1 MSQPVTFD
9 AIPFTQ
15 LFTNDKVRV
24 ATMSGRQHLAIRDLI
39 AVVCRKNPND
49 ARKMWRRIPETDKDN
64 LGVYMSEVQF
74 DNGKQ
79 WQPVIQFPGA
89 VQLLCMLPGE
99 NAKRLRKRAFSV
111 LLAHFAGNKD
121 ALVKT
126 WNDAL
131 AQAPIRVAFARNRYT
146 SGSAGAS
153 QPAEPAPAAPE
164 QQLVVIP
171 AQPAPTQ
178 VVLTQPAPAQVVPA
192 QPAVPEQQPAPAAE
206 KPSKPQAEGYVY
218 AFASDAFPGKFK
230 IGRASDIH
238 SRLSTINTSM
248 EDHDFK
254 LVACFPSYN
263 PSKCEADAHRHFS
276 EMRTKREFFKID
288 RPDLLAYFAEMNN
301 AFILQKPRPSR
312 AQSPASPRQ

>member
-49 ARKMWRRIPETDKDN
+49 ARKIWRRIPETVKDN

-89 VQLLCMLPGE
+89 VQLLCLLPGE

-121 ALVKT
+121 ALAKT

-131 AQAPIRVAFARNRYT
+131 AQAPIRVAFAQSRP
-146 SGSAGAS
+146 AQA
-153 QPAEPAPAAPE
+153 QPVQPV
-164 QQLVVIP
+164 QP
-171 AQPAPTQ
+171 AQPAPPAPPEPVQ
-178 VVLTQPAPAQVVPA
+178 AQQAQPAQPAQPAPAQ
-192 QPAVPEQQPAPAAE
+192 E
-206 KPSKPQAEGYVY
+206 KSSKSSAEGYVY

-263 PSKCEADAHRHFS
+263 PSKCEAEAHRHFS
-276 EMRTKREFFKID
+276 EMRTKREFFKIEKQ
-288 RPDLLAYFAEMNN
+288 DLLAYFAEMNN
-301 AFILQKPRPSR
+301 AYILQKPRPSR

>member
-9 AIPFTQ
+9 AIPCTQ

-24 ATMSGRQHLAIRDLI
+24 ATMSGRQYLAIRDLI

-49 ARKMWRRIPETDKDN
+49 ARKIWRHIPETLKDD
-64 LGVYMSEVQF
+64 LGVYMSELQF

-89 VQLLCMLPGE
+89 VKLLCMLPGE
-99 NAKRLRKRAFSV
+99 NAKRLRKKAFAV
-111 LLAHFAGNKD
+111 LVAYFAGNKD
-121 ALVKT
+121 ALVQT

-153 QPAEPAPAAPE
+153 QPAEPALAA
-164 QQLVVIP
+164 P
-171 AQPAPTQ
+171 AQPAQLAPALAAPVQPAQPTIE
-178 VVLTQPAPAQVVPA
+178 QPAPQT
-192 QPAVPEQQPAPAAE
+192 QQE
-206 KPSKPQAEGYVY
+206 KPSKHQPEGYVY

-230 IGRASDIH
+230 IGRASDLQ

-254 LVACFPSYN
+254 LVACFPSHN

-276 EMRTKREFFKID
+276 ELRTKREFFKIE
-288 RPDLLAYFAEMNN
+288 RIDLLAYFAEMNS
-301 AFILQKPRPSR
+301 AFFLQKPRPGR
-312 AQSPASPRQ
+312 AQSPASPR